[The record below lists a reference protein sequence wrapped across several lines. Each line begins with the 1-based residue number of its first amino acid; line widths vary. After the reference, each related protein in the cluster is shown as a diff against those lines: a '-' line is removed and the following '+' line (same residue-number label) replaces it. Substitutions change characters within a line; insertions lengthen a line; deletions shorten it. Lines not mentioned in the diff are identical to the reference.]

1 MTSGAV
7 DQVEESG
14 TLWPGL
20 RTMIAGSWAH
30 RGAASLAMLAGLVN
44 GATMVLAAT
53 AIGWSTDHLVIPA
66 LSGEDVPRSVWWISG
81 TAILGVSALRWVTII
96 VRGVATGR
104 VQYAAQAA
112 SRRALVSQYLRLDL
126 EWHRRHSTGRLLA
139 NTVADVESLWFP
151 MTFFFFASGMVFML
165 GIALAV
171 LFVDAV
177 ALGLIGIVLVA
188 AVLGLN
194 LLYQRLLTP
203 RARASQRARGAV
215 ARVAYESVEGAQV
228 VRTLGLAERE
238 RQRFG
243 EVADDLRVAN
253 TRMGSVSAVFDPLL
267 ELLPTG
273 AVLAVVLVG
282 AGQVADGD
290 ITVGTLSE
298 IVYLLLTITIPLNVI
313 SRFLAMLPVSAAGR
327 ERVDGVLTSTQITRH
342 GDAGVGKAGR
352 PLLVACGVSLR
363 RGGATLLHDTDVE
376 VHPHEVVAVV
386 GPTGSGKSS
395 LVDVLARRADPSA
408 GTVTLAGV
416 PLADLSS
423 AALVAGI
430 GVVSQDAYLFDGT
443 IRDNLVLAGH
453 PRHDGRPY
461 GDDELWS
468 ALHIAVADDLVRA
481 MPDGLDTRVGQ
492 RGSELSGGQRQ
503 RICLARSVLRQPD
516 VMLLD
521 DATSALDPRVERL
534 VLERLVALAH
544 GGGPGI
550 LLVASR
556 PASIEAADR
565 VVLVQ
570 AGRVI
575 DAGTHAELLE
585 RYADYRDIVLAYE
598 TVGSGGTDGTGEGWS
613 GRVRV

>member
-1 MTSGAV
+1 MVQASNDAVGDDDIGESGA
-7 DQVEESG
+7 

-20 RTMIAGSWAH
+20 RTMVAGSWAH

-44 GATMVLAAT
+44 GATMVLAAA

-66 LSGEDVPRSVWWISG
+66 LSDEDVPGSAWWISV
-81 TAILGVSALRWVTII
+81 TAILGVSVLRWVTII

-151 MTFFFFASGMVFML
+151 MTFFFFAVGMVFML

-171 LFVDAV
+171 LFMDAV
-177 ALGLIGIVLVA
+177 ALGLIGVVLVV

-228 VRTLGLAERE
+228 VRTLGLADRE
-238 RQRFG
+238 RDRFG
-243 EVADDLRVAN
+243 AVADELRVAN

-298 IVYLLLTITIPLNVI
+298 IVYLLLTITIPLAVI
-313 SRFLAMLPVSAAGR
+313 SRFLGMLPVSAAGR
-327 ERVDGVLTSTQITRH
+327 ERVDGVLTSTQVTHH
-342 GDAGVGKAGR
+342 GEAGVDDDR
-352 PLLVACGVSLR
+352 PLLVARGVSLR

-386 GPTGSGKSS
+386 GPTGSGKST
-395 LVDVLARRADPSA
+395 LVDVLARRADPSEGA
-408 GTVTLAGV
+408 VTLAGV

-430 GVVSQDAYLFDGT
+430 GVVSQDAYLFGGT

-461 GDDELWS
+461 SDDELWD
-468 ALHIAVADDLVRA
+468 ALHVAVADDLVRA
-481 MPDGLDTRVGQ
+481 LPDGLDTRVGQ
-492 RGSELSGGQRQ
+492 RGAELSGGQRQ
-503 RICLARSVLRQPD
+503 RICLARAVLRRPD
-516 VMLLD
+516 VLLLD
-521 DATSALDPRVERL
+521 DATSALDPRVERR

-544 GGGPGI
+544 DGGPGI

-570 AGRVI
+570 AGRVV
-575 DAGTHAELLE
+575 DAGTHAELSE
-585 RYADYRDIVLAYE
+585 RHADYRDIVRAYD
-598 TVGSGGTDGTGEGWS
+598 TDVTGDGRSGH
-613 GRVRV
+613 VRV